1 VIDTSSNSDSTSRLL
16 HLATSASVTTALL
29 LVAIKIGEWWSTGA
43 VSLLASV
50 FDSGLDVV
58 ASVLTFIA
66 VRYALTPADRE
77 HRFGHGK
84 AEPLAALLQALI
96 ILGSCAFIVY
106 EAVDR
111 LLHPSPMASL
121 APAIIAMVFST
132 LATLG
137 LVGIQTAVLRR
148 TQSPAIRAD
157 RLHYQTDLLSN
168 LATLAALTLS
178 EWGLPRADPLFAFA
192 IAAWMLYATRDL
204 LHQALDQLLD
214 RELPAQERET
224 ILSLA
229 ALEIGAGGVGS
240 LRTRRAGRTRHIQL
254 VVDFDADC
262 TLGEADAIADR
273 VKQGILLRF
282 PDSDVMVIVRAR
294 RAAPT

>member
-1 VIDTSSNSDSTSRLL
+1 MIDKQNDGDGTGRLL
-16 HLATSASVTTALL
+16 HLATSASVATALL
-29 LVAIKIGEWWSTGA
+29 LVAVKVGAWWSTGA

-58 ASVLTFIA
+58 ASLLTFIA

-96 ILGSCAFIVY
+96 ILGSCAFIVH
-106 EAVDR
+106 EGVDR
-111 LLHPSPMASL
+111 LLHPRSMESL
-121 APAIIAMVFST
+121 TPAILAMVFST

-137 LVGIQTAVLRR
+137 LVAIQTAVLRR

-157 RLHYQTDLLSN
+157 RLHYETDLLSN
-168 LATLAALTLS
+168 LATLAALLLS

-214 RELPAQERET
+214 RELPTREREA
-224 ILSLA
+224 ILGLASL
-229 ALEIGAGGVGS
+229 IVGAGGVGT

-254 VVDFDADC
+254 VVDFDAGC
-262 TLGEADAIADR
+262 SLGEADAIADQI
-273 VKQGILLRF
+273 KQGILQRF
-282 PDSDVMVIVRAR
+282 PGSDVLVIVRAR
-294 RAAPT
+294 RSALA